1 MTGMEW
7 VNIIASGAV
16 LAAIVST
23 FAVLL
28 LIRNGAQNDDI
39 EPDYL
44 DKEQAEALRS
54 ERDA

>member
-16 LAAIVST
+16 FAAIVST
-23 FAVLL
+23 AAVLL
-28 LIRNGAQNDDI
+28 LIRNGARGDDI
-39 EPDYL
+39 DPDYL

>member
-1 MTGMEW
+1 MEW

-28 LIRNGAQNDDI
+28 LIRGGARGDELTREEQDA
-39 EPDYL
+39 
-44 DKEQAEALRS
+44 EQAAALRG

>member
-1 MTGMEW
+1 MEW
-7 VNIIASGAV
+7 VKIIASGAV

-23 FAVLL
+23 AAVLL

-39 EPDYL
+39 DPDYL

>member
-1 MTGMEW
+1 MEW
-7 VNIIASGAV
+7 VKIIASGAV

-54 ERDA
+54 DRDA